1 MRNILIV
8 GAGQSGLQLALGLQA
23 KGYGVSVV
31 SNRSAEDIRDGKVM
45 SSQCMFHDSLQHER
59 DRGIA
64 FWEKDCP
71 PVEGISFTVPHPEQA
86 GVKALTWAHRLDQV
100 AQSVDQRVKVPGWM
114 AEFQRRGG
122 QLIFKDAEIDD
133 LEQWTQ
139 QYDLVI
145 VAAGKG
151 AIAKMFERDAS
162 RSPYD
167 KPQRALALTYVHG
180 MRPREEYSAVNFNLI
195 PGVGEY
201 FVFPALTNSG
211 ACEIMVFEGIPGGPM
226 DCWSDVRT
234 PAEHLARSLDI
245 LRTFL
250 PWEAERCTQVELTD
264 ANGILSG
271 AFPPTVRHNIGR
283 LPSGRVVMGMADAV
297 MLNDPIT
304 GQGSN
309 NAAKFAHA
317 VETAIV
323 AHGAAP
329 FDAAFMQ
336 RTFDD
341 FWTAYGQYVTGWT
354 NAMLAPPPPHVLE
367 LMGTATAVPAVARR
381 IANGFNDPTD
391 YANFFVSPDKAH
403 AYLAEVAPQP
413 EAA

>member
-1 MRNILIV
+1 MRNILVV

-23 KGYGVSVV
+23 KGYGVTVV
-31 SNRSAEDIRDGKVM
+31 SNRTPEDIRNGKVM

-59 DRGIA
+59 ERGIA

-86 GVKALTWAHRLDQV
+86 GVKALHWSHRLDGI

-114 AEFQRRGG
+114 AEFAKRGG
-122 QLIFKDAEIDD
+122 RLVIRDAGIDD
-133 LEQWTQ
+133 LEQWTLEH
-139 QYDLVI
+139 DLVI

-151 AIAKMFERDAS
+151 EIARMFERDAA

-180 MRPREEYSAVNFNLI
+180 MRPREEHSAVNFNLM

-211 ACEIMVFEGIPGGPM
+211 PCEIMVFEGLPGGPM
-226 DCWSDVRT
+226 DCWRDVRT
-234 PAEHLARSLDI
+234 PSEHLARSLEM
-245 LRTFL
+245 LRRFL
-250 PWEAERCTQVELTD
+250 PWEAQRCTQVELTD
-264 ANGILSG
+264 ANGILCG
-271 AFPPTVRHNIGR
+271 AFAPTVRRPVGR

-317 VETAIV
+317 VEKAIL
-323 AHGAAP
+323 AHGNAA

-336 RTFDD
+336 DTFER
-341 FWTAYGQYVTGWT
+341 FWAGYGSHVTGWT
-354 NAMLAPPPPHVLE
+354 NAMLQPPPLHVLQ
-367 LMGTATAVPAVARR
+367 LLGAAAGSPSVARR
-381 IANGFNDPTD
+381 IVNGFNDPTD
-391 YANFFVSPDKAH
+391 FANFFMAPDKAE
-403 AYLAEVAPQP
+403 AYLAQVA
-413 EAA
+413 A

>member
-23 KGYGVSVV
+23 KGYGVTVV
-31 SNRSAEDIRDGKVM
+31 SNRPPEDIRDGKVM

-86 GVKALTWAHRLDQV
+86 GVKALHWSHRLDRI

-114 AEFQRRGG
+114 ADFAKRGG
-122 QLIFKDAEIDD
+122 RLLIHDAGIDD
-133 LEQWTQ
+133 LERWTLEH
-139 QYDLVI
+139 DLVI

-151 AIAKMFERDAS
+151 EIARMFERDAA

-167 KPQRALALTYVHG
+167 RPQRALALTYVHG
-180 MRPREEYSAVNFNLI
+180 MRPREEHSAVNFNLM

-201 FVFPALTNSG
+201 FVFPALTHSG
-211 ACEIMVFEGIPGGPM
+211 PCEIMVFEGLPGGPM
-226 DCWSDVRT
+226 DCWRDVRT
-234 PAEHLARSLDI
+234 PSEHLARSLEV
-245 LRTFL
+245 LRRFL
-250 PWEAERCTQVELTD
+250 PWEAARCEHVELTD

-271 AFPPTVRHNIGR
+271 AFPPTVRRPVGK

-317 VETAIV
+317 VETAIL
-323 AHGAAP
+323 AHGGAA

-336 RTFDD
+336 DTFER
-341 FWTAYGQYVTGWT
+341 FWTGYGSHVTAWT
-354 NAMLAPPPPHVLE
+354 NAMLQPPPPHVLQ
-367 LMGTATAVPAVARR
+367 LLGAAAGSPAVARR
-381 IANGFNDPTD
+381 IVNGFNDPTD
-391 YANFFVSPDKAH
+391 YASFFMAPDRAE
-403 AYLAEVAPQP
+403 AYLAQ
-413 EAA
+413 AAA